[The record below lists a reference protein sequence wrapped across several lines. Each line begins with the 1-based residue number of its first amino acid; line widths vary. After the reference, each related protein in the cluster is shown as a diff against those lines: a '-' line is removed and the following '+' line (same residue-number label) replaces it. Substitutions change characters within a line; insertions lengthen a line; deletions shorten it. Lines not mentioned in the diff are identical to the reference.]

1 MLKYTY
7 ALKGTATV
15 TGFHLPEEVH
25 MAPVHLSLS
34 FQPANIFKNMKNL
47 IFKKHIIKT
56 STIFTFLSLTP
67 IYLEY
72 MKNSQWIIIETS
84 SHMYNETN

>member
-25 MAPVHLSLS
+25 MVPVHLSLS

-47 IFKKHIIKT
+47 IKKHIIKI
-56 STIFTFLSLTP
+56 STIFTF
-67 IYLEY
+67 YL
-72 MKNSQWIIIETS
+72 
-84 SHMYNETN
+84 